1 MEDKKKAKVDY
12 AAIIREFEMYG
23 RGRSLKQFCDDS
35 SYVYPNVLRYYRKC
49 FWNSKS
55 KLAASPEGDK
65 SLVPLEI
72 EPAANDATVSPAV
85 EVRKPDGSLAASAQS
100 VPTYSIVSMLISF
113 SNGMEL
119 SLTIKPCVPIS
130 NVSVRRIASSSR
142 LSRTI

>member
-1 MEDKKKAKVDY
+1 MENKKKAKVDY

-55 KLAASPEGDK
+55 RLAASPDGDK

-72 EPAANDATVSPAV
+72 ES
-85 EVRKPDGSLAASAQS
+85 AASVNS
-100 VPTYSIVSMLISF
+100 
-113 SNGMEL
+113 
-119 SLTIKPCVPIS
+119 
-130 NVSVRRIASSSR
+130 ASSSVDSCKPEEPTMPVAAR
-142 LSRTI
+142 KQSLRAVLRTLIKMYTFAPNFKFGTK